1 MEPINFYLGD
11 ESRLVIEDFK
21 SKNESLFKDS
31 YDKALNVIYDII
43 QDSKKNENESD
54 KDKASVFFRQTA
66 DSVKNNV
73 VAFLGDRGTGK
84 TSCMLSVANMLRK
97 INECENDE
105 KGKKIK
111 SSCEKGFE
119 ILETIDPSFFDENA
133 NVLEVV
139 LGRLFSNFKKK
150 VDEGYTQGFKEN
162 ECKKNELFKIFQEVK
177 ECFTHM
183 NADKCVC
190 EEDTAEGLLKLTA
203 SVDMRNS
210 IENLVKKYLEF
221 VDKSFLVISIDDID
235 MHTEHA
241 YEMAEEIR
249 KYLKQPKI
257 LVLMALKLE
266 QLEQTIELHYRKQ
279 YDKMIG
285 KGAMSESTIVDM
297 ALKYVIKLIPENNRI
312 HLPSVN
318 VFADRE
324 VNVYRKS
331 ENGKGKEYKG
341 YHWSLVNKNRD
352 EDENKDKKED
362 ENENHSY
369 QTLKYYVTSL
379 IFRKTRY
386 LFYHFQGKISPIV
399 PSNLRELRFL
409 VEMLNSMGDYT
420 RNNKCEYNKEKFKE
434 YFLTTWAENNLS
446 MEGCDYLKRLFK
458 INDSA
463 NINEFVLKSFQE
475 MYKDLFKIIGENT
488 EKIKLYENLNRIC
501 NIRNGSYN
509 ISLGDVLYVR
519 NVLKSLVTNET
530 DKMFFFAIETFYSM
544 RLYEFYDRITEYHEP
559 ENMDK
564 YIDEKIKK
572 KDILDGYHDYEIL
585 IGCNFIHLFSNHIY
599 KDIAYDV
606 IEKKNGKEE
615 KKKESRGVEFRY
627 IIYQKILRYWDEI
640 KNLNEFD
647 EVALTKLHFVEFFVL
662 CLSYKNYDSYRLLN
676 TVALDSPI
684 DKNQKYIWFD
694 LLAFFANIID
704 AEKHYNRV
712 DENLYKKVI
721 NEPKSLYRKIKDYCE
736 QKRTLMSY
744 VSIRNVEI
752 LDDFEKYLRK
762 KKNNFSGC
770 PDEFSKMKK
779 VVRDIISYEMM
790 TYDPGEKINSR
801 FSVNFKFFEEIAKIF
816 EEPGAKE
823 IFDDIYNSVPNEKK
837 DSIKDAELEKII
849 ARVVGKSGR
858 TVRSAFKTY
867 IEKYYYKLADFD
879 KVVLEKACPNGMK
892 INSASDAYELLK
904 KITNGLRAKDSDLQ
918 VKAID
923 KKPSVKIETKASNK
937 QVEVNREKKSKI
949 AVPKVK
955 VLKKTKK
962 K

>member
-97 INECENDE
+97 INEGENDE
-105 KGKKIK
+105 NGKKIR

-139 LGRLFSNFKKK
+139 LGRLFSNFRKK

-177 ECFTHM
+177 ECLTHM

-249 KYLKQPKI
+249 KYLKQPKVI
-257 LVLMALKLE
+257 VLMALKLE

-279 YDKMIG
+279 YDKMISM
-285 KGAMSESTIVDM
+285 GAMSESTIVDM

-312 HLPSVN
+312 YLPTVN
-318 VFADRE
+318 IFADRE

-341 YHWSLVNKNRD
+341 CHWSLVNKNRD
-352 EDENKDKKED
+352 DDQSESED
-362 ENENHSY
+362 HSY

-386 LFYHFQGKISPIV
+386 LFYHFQGKISPIL
-399 PSNLRELRFL
+399 PNNLRELRFL
-409 VEMLNSMGDYT
+409 VEMLNSMSDYT
-420 RNNKCEYNKEKFKE
+420 KKNKCEYNKEKFKN

-446 MEGCDYLKRLFK
+446 TEGCNYLRRLFK
-458 INDSA
+458 INDTA

-475 MYKDLFKIIGENT
+475 MYKDLLKMIEENT
-488 EKIKLYENLNRIC
+488 EKIKLYENVNRIC
-501 NIRNGSYN
+501 NIRNRSYN

-599 KDIAYDV
+599 KDITYDV
-606 IEKKNGKEE
+606 IEKKNGREE

-712 DENLYKKVI
+712 DKDNLLYKKVI
-721 NEPKSLYRKIKDYCE
+721 NEPKSLYRKIKDFCE

-744 VSIRNVEI
+744 VSIRNVEV
-752 LDDFEKYLRK
+752 LDDFERYLRK
-762 KKNNFSGC
+762 KKNSFSGWH
-770 PDEFSKMKK
+770 DEFDKIKK
-779 VVRDIISYEMM
+779 IIHDIISYEMM
-790 TYDPGEKINSR
+790 TYDPGEEKNSR
-801 FSVNFKFFEEIAKIF
+801 FSVNFKFFEEIEKIF
-816 EEPGAKE
+816 KEPGAKE
-823 IFDDIYNSVPNEKK
+823 IFDDIYNSVVNERKK
-837 DSIKDAELEKII
+837 EEKNDSKFEEIIKSM
-849 ARVVGKSGR
+849 VGKKGR
-858 TVRSAFKTY
+858 TVRKILKDNFAW
-867 IEKYYYKLADFD
+867 EENEL
-879 KVVLEKACPNGMK
+879 VLLNKKFPDGIK
-892 INSASDAYELLK
+892 IKNEEELFSLLNFIDANVAHE
-904 KITNGLRAKDSDLQ
+904 Q
-918 VKAID
+918 
-923 KKPSVKIETKASNK
+923 P
-937 QVEVNREKKSKI
+937 
-949 AVPKVK
+949 
-955 VLKKTKK
+955 
-962 K
+962 

>member
-1 MEPINFYLGD
+1 
-11 ESRLVIEDFK
+11 
-21 SKNESLFKDS
+21 
-31 YDKALNVIYDII
+31 
-43 QDSKKNENESD
+43 
-54 KDKASVFFRQTA
+54 
-66 DSVKNNV
+66 
-73 VAFLGDRGTGK
+73 
-84 TSCMLSVANMLRK
+84 
-97 INECENDE
+97 
-105 KGKKIK
+105 
-111 SSCEKGFE
+111 
-119 ILETIDPSFFDENA
+119 
-133 NVLEVV
+133 
-139 LGRLFSNFKKK
+139 
-150 VDEGYTQGFKEN
+150 
-162 ECKKNELFKIFQEVK
+162 
-177 ECFTHM
+177 M

-221 VDKSFLVISIDDID
+221 VDKNFLVISIDDID

-249 KYLKQPKI
+249 KYLKQPKVI
-257 LVLMALKLE
+257 VLMALKLE

-312 HLPSVN
+312 YLPTVN
-318 VFADRE
+318 IFADRE

-341 YHWSLVNKNRD
+341 CHWSLVNKNRD
-352 EDENKDKKED
+352 DDQSESED
-362 ENENHSY
+362 HSY

-386 LFYHFQGKISPIV
+386 LFYHFQGKISPIL
-399 PSNLRELRFL
+399 PNNLRELRFL
-409 VEMLNSMGDYT
+409 VEMLNSMSDYT
-420 RNNKCEYNKEKFKE
+420 KKNKCEYNKEKFKN

-446 MEGCDYLKRLFK
+446 TEGCNYLRRLFK
-458 INDSA
+458 INDTA
-463 NINEFVLKSFQE
+463 NINEFVLKSFQK
-475 MYKDLFKIIGENT
+475 MYKDLLKMIEENT
-488 EKIKLYENLNRIC
+488 EKIKLYENVNRIC
-501 NIRNGSYN
+501 NIRNRSYN

-585 IGCNFIHLFSNHIY
+585 IGCNFIHLFNNHIY
-599 KDIAYDV
+599 KDITYDV
-606 IEKKNGKEE
+606 IEKKNGREE

-684 DKNQKYIWFD
+684 DKNQKYRFD
-694 LLAFFANIID
+694 LLSFFANIID

-721 NEPKSLYRKIKDYCE
+721 NEPKSLYRRIKEYCE
-736 QKRTLMSY
+736 QKQKRSLMSC

-752 LDDFEKYLRK
+752 LDDFEGYLRK
-762 KKNNFSGC
+762 KKNSFSGC
-770 PDEFSKMKK
+770 HDEFDKMKK
-779 VVRDIISYEMM
+779 VIRDIISYEMM
-790 TYDPGEKINSR
+790 TYDPGEEKNSR
-801 FSVNFKFFEEIAKIF
+801 FSVNFKFFEEIEKIF
-816 EEPGAKE
+816 KEPGAKE
-823 IFDDIYNSVPNEKK
+823 IFDDIYNSVVNERKMEEK
-837 DSIKDAELEKII
+837 NDSKFEEIIKSM
-849 ARVVGKSGR
+849 VGKKGR
-858 TVRSAFKTY
+858 TVRKILKDNFAW
-867 IEKYYYKLADFD
+867 EENEL
-879 KVVLEKACPNGMK
+879 VLLNKKFPDGIK
-892 INSASDAYELLK
+892 IKNEEELFSLLNFIDANVAHE
-904 KITNGLRAKDSDLQ
+904 Q
-918 VKAID
+918 
-923 KKPSVKIETKASNK
+923 P
-937 QVEVNREKKSKI
+937 
-949 AVPKVK
+949 
-955 VLKKTKK
+955 
-962 K
+962 

>member
-1 MEPINFYLGD
+1 M
-11 ESRLVIEDFK
+11 
-21 SKNESLFKDS
+21 
-31 YDKALNVIYDII
+31 NVIYDII
-43 QDSKKNENESD
+43 QDSKKNENESY
-54 KDKASVFFRQTA
+54 KDSASVFFRQTA

-97 INECENDE
+97 INEGENDE
-105 KGKKIK
+105 NGKKIR

-139 LGRLFSNFKKK
+139 LGRLFSNFRKK

-177 ECFTHM
+177 ECLTHM

-221 VDKSFLVISIDDID
+221 VDKNFLVISIDDID

-249 KYLKQPKI
+249 KYLKQPKVI
-257 LVLMALKLE
+257 VLMALKLE

-312 HLPSVN
+312 YLPTVN
-318 VFADRE
+318 IFADRE

-341 YHWSLVNKNRD
+341 CHWSLVNKNRD
-352 EDENKDKKED
+352 DDQSESKD
-362 ENENHSY
+362 HSY

-399 PSNLRELRFL
+399 PNNLRELRFL
-409 VEMLNSMGDYT
+409 VEMLNSMDDYT
-420 RNNKCEYNKEKFKE
+420 KKNKCEYNKEKFKN

-446 MEGCDYLKRLFK
+446 TEGCNYLRRLFK
-458 INDSA
+458 INDTE
-463 NINEFVLKSFQE
+463 NINEFVLKTFRE
-475 MYKDLFKIIGENT
+475 LYKNLFLII
-488 EKIKLYENLNRIC
+488 EKNIDEIKQYENINKIC
-501 NIRNGSYN
+501 FIRNKPYN

-519 NVLKSLVTNET
+519 NALKSLATNET

-544 RLYEFYDRITEYHEP
+544 RLYEFYDRITERHEP
-559 ENMDK
+559 ENLDK

-572 KDILDGYHDYEIL
+572 NNVLDAYHDYEIL
-585 IGCNFIHLFSNHIY
+585 IGCNFIHLFNNHIY
-599 KDIAYDV
+599 QDVTYDV
-606 IEKKNGKEE
+606 AQMKNGKED
-615 KKKESRGVEFRY
+615 KKKEKKGIEFRQ
-627 IIYQKILRYWDEI
+627 INYQKILKYWDEI
-640 KNLNEFD
+640 KDLNKYDEFS
-647 EVALTKLHFVEFFVL
+647 LTKLHFVEFFIL
-662 CLSYKNYDSYRLLN
+662 CLSYKGYDSYRSLN

-684 DKNQKYIWFD
+684 DKNQKLIWFD
-694 LLAFFANIID
+694 LLSFFANIID

-712 DENLYKKVI
+712 DEDFFKKI
-721 NEPKSLYRKIKDYCE
+721 EKDSNSLYFKIKNFCE
-736 QKRTLMSY
+736 QNRTFMSF

-752 LDDFEKYLRK
+752 LDDFERYLRK
-762 KKNNFSGC
+762 KKNSFSGYH
-770 PDEFSKMKK
+770 DEFDKMKK
-779 VVRDIISYEMM
+779 VIRDIKDYEMM
-790 TYDPGEKINSR
+790 TYDPGEEKNSR
-801 FSVNFKFFEEIAKIF
+801 FSVNFKFFEEIEKIF
-816 EEPGAKE
+816 KEPGAKE
-823 IFDDIYNSVPNEKK
+823 IFNDIYNSVINERTNSTIDVELKK
-837 DSIKDAELEKII
+837 FSSTNNDELEKNEFEKLAANI
-849 ARVVGKSGR
+849 VGKTGR
-858 TVRSAFKTY
+858 TVRNEIKKYF
-867 IEKYYYKLADFD
+867 EKNYYYKLDNSD
-879 KVVLEKACPNGMK
+879 EILLEKACPNGKK
-892 INSASDAYELLK
+892 IISKIDAYRLFMVIMNSSHIKESNSQTKNNNK
-904 KITNGLRAKDSDLQ
+904 KTSAKKEPKS
-918 VKAID
+918 
-923 KKPSVKIETKASNK
+923 SNK
-937 QVEVNREKKSKI
+937 EIKDGYKKAKSHGSAKGR
-949 AVPKVK
+949 APKNA
-955 VLKKTKK
+955 TKK